1 MHDLPSL
8 HALSKRT
15 FLTLL
20 NSLPLQMI
28 RSLRR
33 VFDRFGSFVVGRL
46 TTARQTRPVF
56 LFLFFMLVAFA
67 TNTTA
72 QAQSGEW
79 VWIGGSNTYLQ
90 PGVYGTLGTPA
101 AGNIPGARDS
111 SAYWTDSSGN
121 FWMFGGEGVATTAG
135 TYALLNDLWE
145 FNPGTR
151 LWTWIGGSQGFYQAG
166 VYGTLG
172 TPAAGN
178 FPGAR
183 AQAATWTDKSG
194 NLWLFGGFGI
204 DSITN
209 EEGNLNDLW
218 EFNPSTKLWTWMGGS
233 STVGNT
239 VGCSAF
245 GCGRS
250 GVYGTLGT
258 PAPGN
263 TPGGRIWALASV
275 ETNGNFWLYAGSGL
289 DASGT
294 FGNLNDVWEFTPST
308 RQWTWMGG
316 SSVEGQSPA
325 FGTQGVPA
333 PGNIPGSVY
342 NSRTWTAT
350 NGDFWVLGGGADGLW
365 HYYVSS
371 NEWAWIEGNSNYL
384 AAGVYGTLGTSAPA
398 NNPSARAQPA
408 GWTDLSGDFWLF
420 GGEGFDASG
429 NSGNLNDL
437 WVYSPSTNEWTWM
450 GGNNTRGNCDTN
462 GNCGWPGVYGTK
474 GVLAASNNPGGR
486 YGAAN
491 WIDSSGNFW
500 LFGGWAFDASGNYF
514 PINDLWEYQ
523 TATTKTNQTITFG
536 TAPTVVVG
544 GTGTVSAT
552 ASSGLAVTFTSTTTT
567 ICTVSGSTVTG
578 VAAGTCTIAAN
589 QAGNATYNAAPQ
601 MTQNITVGKASQTI
615 TFGTAPSLTVGG
627 TGTISATA
635 SSGLAVTF
643 TSTTTSICTVSGSTV
658 TGVAAGTCT
667 IAANQAG
674 NSNYNA
680 ATQVTQNITVTAAK
694 TNQTITFGTAPTVR
708 VGTSGTV
715 SATASSGLA
724 VTFSSTTTSICTV
737 SGSTV
742 TGVAAGTCTIAA
754 NQAGNA
760 TYNAAPQVTQNI
772 TVGKG
777 TQTITFG
784 TAPAL
789 TVGGTGTVSATASSG
804 LAVTFTSTT
813 TSICTV
819 SGSTVTG
826 VAAGTCTIAAN
837 QAGNSNYNAA
847 TQVTQNITV
856 TAANTNQTITF
867 GTAPTIRV
875 GTSGTLSA
883 TASSGLAVTFTST
896 TTTICTVSGSTV
908 TGVAAGTCTI
918 AANQAG
924 NATYNAAPQVTQNI
938 TVGKASQTITFGTAP
953 SLTVGGTGTISAT
966 ASSGLAVTFTSTT
979 TSICTVSGSTVTGVA
994 AGTCTIAANQA
1005 GNSNYNA
1012 ATQVTQNI
1020 TVTAAKT
1027 NQTITFGT
1035 APTVRVGTS
1044 GTMSATASSGLAV
1057 TFTSLTTS
1065 ICTVSGSRVTG
1076 VSAGTCT
1083 VAANQAGNATYNAA
1097 PQVTQNITVGKGSQT
1112 ITFGTAPALTVG
1124 GTGTVSATATSG
1136 LAVTFTSTTTNV
1148 CTVSGSTVTGVAA
1161 GTCTIAANQAG
1172 NANYNAARQVTQ
1184 NITVTSSKTNQTI
1197 TFGAAPTIVVGGTGT
1212 VSATASSGLAVTFS
1226 STTTSICTVSGSTVT
1241 GVAAGTCTIAANQT
1255 GNATYNAAPQVTQ
1268 NITVG
1273 KGSQTITFGTAPSLT
1288 VGGTGTV
1295 SATASSGLAVTFTS
1309 TTASICTVS
1318 GSTVTGVAAGTC
1330 TIAANQAGN
1339 SNYNAATQVTQ
1350 NITVTAAKTNQ
1361 TITFGTAPTVRVGT
1375 SGTLSATASSG
1386 LAVTFTSLTTS
1397 ICTVSGSTVTGI
1409 AAGACMIAANQA
1421 GNSTYNAAPQVTQN
1435 LTVGKGSQT
1444 ITFGT
1449 APSLTVGG
1457 TGTVSATASS
1467 GLAVTFTS
1475 TTTSI
1480 CTVSGSTVTGVA
1492 AGTCTIAANQAGN
1505 SNYNAATQV
1514 TQNITVT
1521 AKAATPVLSP
1531 AGGTYSSTQS
1541 ITITDSTPGATIY
1554 YTTDGSTPTTSSTK
1568 YTGAI
1573 SVTTTQTITAIAT
1586 ATGYSQSAVASAV
1599 YTIQSTPT
1607 VYNVATSF
1615 ESGFVAQ
1622 TNPNGVWSYG
1632 YSAGFTSPITRYDV
1646 TAQNGVNGPNAQYW
1660 LSSTVNNGTSPA
1672 AEYNNGP
1679 AYSDGNVDFLANDF
1693 VLVAGVGG
1701 QYSDLVFTAPT
1712 TGAYTLAATFR
1723 GDQNGIGTVVA
1734 ILHNGA
1740 SLFNGS
1746 VTAVG
1751 QLVPY
1756 NTTLTLN
1763 AGDTLVFSVG
1773 PNGGAQNTG
1782 LALTITGP

>member
-1 MHDLPSL
+1 
-8 HALSKRT
+8 
-15 FLTLL
+15 
-20 NSLPLQMI
+20 
-28 RSLRR
+28 
-33 VFDRFGSFVVGRL
+33 
-46 TTARQTRPVF
+46 
-56 LFLFFMLVAFA
+56 MLVAFA

-151 LWTWIGGSQGFYQAG
+151 LWTWMGGSQGFYQAG

-601 MTQNITVGKASQTI
+601 VTQNITVGKASQTI

-908 TGVAAGTCTI
+908 TGVAAGTCMI

-924 NATYNAAPQVTQNI
+924 NA
-938 TVGKASQTITFGTAP
+938 
-953 SLTVGGTGTISAT
+953 
-966 ASSGLAVTFTSTT
+966 
-979 TSICTVSGSTVTGVA
+979 
-994 AGTCTIAANQA
+994 
-1005 GNSNYNA
+1005 
-1012 ATQVTQNI
+1012 
-1020 TVTAAKT
+1020 
-1027 NQTITFGT
+1027 
-1035 APTVRVGTS
+1035 
-1044 GTMSATASSGLAV
+1044 
-1057 TFTSLTTS
+1057 
-1065 ICTVSGSRVTG
+1065 
-1076 VSAGTCT
+1076 
-1083 VAANQAGNATYNAA
+1083 
-1097 PQVTQNITVGKGSQT
+1097 
-1112 ITFGTAPALTVG
+1112 
-1124 GTGTVSATATSG
+1124 
-1136 LAVTFTSTTTNV
+1136 
-1148 CTVSGSTVTGVAA
+1148 
-1161 GTCTIAANQAG
+1161 
-1172 NANYNAARQVTQ
+1172 
-1184 NITVTSSKTNQTI
+1184 
-1197 TFGAAPTIVVGGTGT
+1197 
-1212 VSATASSGLAVTFS
+1212 
-1226 STTTSICTVSGSTVT
+1226 
-1241 GVAAGTCTIAANQT
+1241 
-1255 GNATYNAAPQVTQ
+1255 
-1268 NITVG
+1268 
-1273 KGSQTITFGTAPSLT
+1273 
-1288 VGGTGTV
+1288 
-1295 SATASSGLAVTFTS
+1295 
-1309 TTASICTVS
+1309 
-1318 GSTVTGVAAGTC
+1318 
-1330 TIAANQAGN
+1330 
-1339 SNYNAATQVTQ
+1339 
-1350 NITVTAAKTNQ
+1350 
-1361 TITFGTAPTVRVGT
+1361 
-1375 SGTLSATASSG
+1375 
-1386 LAVTFTSLTTS
+1386 
-1397 ICTVSGSTVTGI
+1397 
-1409 AAGACMIAANQA
+1409 
-1421 GNSTYNAAPQVTQN
+1421 TYNAAPQVTQN

-1521 AKAATPVLSP
+1521 AKAATPVFSP

-1615 ESGFVAQ
+1615 ESGFVAH